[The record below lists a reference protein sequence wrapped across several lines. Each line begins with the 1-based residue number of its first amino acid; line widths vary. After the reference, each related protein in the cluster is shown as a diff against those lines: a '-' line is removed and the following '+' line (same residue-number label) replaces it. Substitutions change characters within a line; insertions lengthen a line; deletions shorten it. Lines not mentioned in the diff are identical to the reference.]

1 MRLDKPKT
9 DNRILNN
16 VNKEVSA
23 IITTK
28 RYEVP
33 AITQSKEDKLNMLLD
48 SIDSV
53 RTNEDGSVYIKF
65 KEHVIIETKGSFI
78 KFSTEGDIIDS
89 AKMIHLNP
97 KIDTSLGREALA
109 TIANI
114 TNEIVSK

>member
-33 AITQSKEDKLNMLLD
+33 AIAQSKEDKLNMLLD

-53 RTNEDGSVYIKF
+53 RTNEDGSVF
-65 KEHVIIETKGSFI
+65 
-78 KFSTEGDIIDS
+78 IDS

-114 TNEIVSK
+114 TNEIVK

>member
-33 AITQSKEDKLNMLLD
+33 AIAQSKEDKLNMLLD
-48 SIDSV
+48 
-53 RTNEDGSVYIKF
+53 IKF
-65 KEHVIIETKGSFI
+65 KEHVVIETNGSLI
-78 KFSTEGDIIDS
+78 RFSTEGDIIDS

>member
-23 IITTK
+23 IITNK
-28 RYEVP
+28 HYEVP
-33 AITQSKEDKLNMLLD
+33 AIKQSREDKLNMLLD

-65 KEHVIIETKGSFI
+65 KEHVVIETKGSLI
-78 KFSTEGDIIDS
+78 RFSTEGDIIDS